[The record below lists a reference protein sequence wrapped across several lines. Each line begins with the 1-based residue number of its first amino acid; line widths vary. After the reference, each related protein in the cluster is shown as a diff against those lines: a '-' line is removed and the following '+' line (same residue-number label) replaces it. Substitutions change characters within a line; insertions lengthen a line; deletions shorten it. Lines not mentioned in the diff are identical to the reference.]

1 MPRKSPQP
9 KKGPRKALP
18 AELARDAIA
27 HEALAARAIQ
37 EEKNLET
44 LVREDRGRGEKGQ
57 GMNRRAFLSVL
68 SGSLLAAPLAA
79 AAQPATRAYRIGV
92 LLATPVTTVA
102 PHVDALRGRLRELGY
117 LEEKNL
123 ILELKWITTTEG
135 ELDRLAVDLVRSK
148 VDLLVAWTTPATL
161 AAKRATSTIPI
172 VMISVGD
179 PVGSG
184 LVASLSRPGGNV
196 TGVTNVSRDVSGKQ
210 LQLIRDLRPEA
221 ARIAVLRNPTNPGS
235 GLMWDETKAAAG
247 SLNIQLQLLA
257 AREPSGLESA
267 FAVLTRER
275 AAGVVVLP
283 DPLFLD
289 ERRRIAE
296 LAHQGRL
303 LTVFQRSENVE
314 AGGLMSYGPK
324 LTEQFRQAADYVDK
338 ILRGAKPADL
348 PVEQPTTFELVLNL
362 KTARALGLTIPPSLL
377 QRADQVIE

>member
-1 MPRKSPQP
+1 V
-9 KKGPRKALP
+9 
-18 AELARDAIA
+18 
-27 HEALAARAIQ
+27 H
-37 EEKNLET
+37 
-44 LVREDRGRGEKGQ
+44 
-57 GMNRRAFLSVL
+57 RRAFLGTVA
-68 SGSLLAAPLAA
+68 GGLLAAPLAA
-79 AAQPATRAYRIGV
+79 EAQPATRAYRIGV
-92 LLATPVTTVA
+92 LLATPVTAVA
-102 PHVDALRGRLRELGY
+102 PHVDALRARLRELGY

-135 ELDRLAVDLVRSK
+135 ELDRLAVALVRSK
-148 VDLLVAWTTPATL
+148 VDLLVAWTTPPTL

-184 LVASLSRPGGNV
+184 LVASLSRPAGNV
-196 TGVTNVSRDVSGKQ
+196 TGVSNVSRDMSGKQ
-210 LQLIRDLRPEA
+210 LQLIRDLRPEV

-247 SLNIQLQLLA
+247 PLNIQLQLLA
-257 AREPSGLESA
+257 VREPRGLESA
-267 FAVLTRER
+267 FAALTRER
-275 AAGVVVLP
+275 AGGVVVLP

-296 LAHQGRL
+296 LAHQGRV

-324 LTEQFRQAADYVDK
+324 LTEQFRQASEYIDR
-338 ILRGAKPADL
+338 ILKGAKPADL
-348 PVEQPTTFELVLNL
+348 PVEQPTKFELVINL
-362 KTARALGLTIPPSLL
+362 KTAKALGLTIPPLLL